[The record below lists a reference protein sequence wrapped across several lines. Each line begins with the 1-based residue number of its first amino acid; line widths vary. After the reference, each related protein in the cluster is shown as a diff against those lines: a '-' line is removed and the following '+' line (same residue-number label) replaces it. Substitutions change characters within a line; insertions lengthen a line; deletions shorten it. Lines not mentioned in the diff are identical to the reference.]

1 MCEEKSIEVVRMFQN
16 ISRDFDKKESQKE
29 DVKLFRFEELKEL
42 IKKFFV
48 KQNVILY
55 VVSLMASMVSFGGNY
70 SLGLAPF
77 ALAIVAAVLSNSI
90 PIGFVYIL
98 TCIGTFVGFG
108 TSGLLTY
115 IITSVVFFASLF
127 VLKTKIHDDCN
138 EKRKV
143 GKNLLIA
150 SLAVQI
156 VPIAFGTFY
165 LYDLLI
171 GIMQSVVVFIFYK
184 IFANSIT
191 VIREYNYKK
200 VFSIEEIMGAAMLL
214 AIAISALTP
223 VHIFGFSVKNILC
236 ILIVLILGWKN
247 GMLVG
252 ATGGITIG
260 MVLGIIDTGNP
271 IMIAAF
277 AISGLLAGLFS
288 RFGRPGVI
296 IGFVIGNTV
305 LTCVS
310 NGNVVPIIVFQ
321 EILIASLGLL
331 LIPKKVEFAIEDVFN
346 SSKLLP
352 ETTSRAL
359 EGSKETIRKLTNIS
373 ETISELAQ
381 NYKQTAATVLDDEM
395 TKIEKENEE
404 IFVKELRNNIEDLE
418 ENSLYEELYYS
429 DEILSDIFKS
439 LLINTRITEKQL
451 IEIFS
456 NHNNYILGID
466 SKEEID
472 NESIENDISE
482 MIKKI
487 NYAYKTSKL
496 NFVYKKKIEENN
508 KNVSAQLQGVSDII
522 AEVADELEEE
532 NNKEEEKYKSEKEQI
547 IQLLKQKQILIDE
560 LYILKEESGRF
571 KVTIYQKTC
580 ETIDG
585 EKCPYKTIGQ
595 VLTRVLNEKLNLVEQ
610 NCGLRKNEDICKF
623 VFMSKDKYN
632 LQIGIAKSTKEGSPI
647 SGDTSIQTRLEDGKY
662 LIALSDGMGSGPEA
676 RKSSK
681 IAIKMLERLL
691 TSGFKKDTSIKLINS
706 TLATSMKEEDM
717 YATLDIAILDL
728 YAENME
734 FMKNGACPTFVKRNK
749 EVQLL
754 KSISMPTGI
763 LDDVEMI
770 LYDKDIQKGDI
781 IVMCSDGI
789 IESNNDYQ
797 NKELWLKYLLEEM
810 NNDDVQKIA
819 DIIISE
825 AIDND
830 FGKEKDDMTVIVAK
844 VC

>member
-1 MCEEKSIEVVRMFQN
+1 MFQN
-16 ISRDFDKKESQKE
+16 IEKDLDKNESQNK
-29 DVKLFRFEELKEL
+29 DVKVFNFTDIKEL
-42 IKKFFV
+42 IKKFFA
-48 KQNVILY
+48 KQNIILY
-55 VVSLMASMVSFGGNY
+55 IISLMVSMVSFGGNS

-77 ALAIVAAVLSNSI
+77 ALAIVAATISNGI
-90 PIGFVYIL
+90 PIGVAYIL

-108 TSGLLTY
+108 AGGLVSY

-127 VLKTKIHDDCN
+127 IFKTRIQDDCN

-143 GKNLLIA
+143 GKNLVIA
-150 SLAVQI
+150 SLIVQI
-156 VPIAFGTFY
+156 VPIMFGTFY

-171 GIMQSVVVFIFYK
+171 GIMQAIVVFIFYK
-184 IFANSIT
+184 IFANSIS
-191 VIREYNYKK
+191 VVRDFSYKK
-200 VFSIEEIMGAAMLL
+200 VFSIEELMGASMMI
-214 AIAISALTP
+214 AIAFAALTP
-223 VHIFGFSVKNILC
+223 VHVFGFSVKNILC

-260 MVLGIIDTGNP
+260 IVLGIIDTGDP

-277 AISGLLAGLFS
+277 AISGLLAGLLS
-288 RFGRPGVI
+288 RFGKPGVI
-296 IGFVIGNTV
+296 IGFVLGNTV
-305 LTCVS
+305 LTYVS
-310 NGNVVPIIVFQ
+310 NGNVVPVIVFQ

-346 SSKLLP
+346 NSKLLP
-352 ETTSRAL
+352 ETTGRAL

-381 NYKQTAATVLDDEM
+381 SYSQTAATVLDDEM
-395 TKIEKENEE
+395 TVIEKENEE
-404 IFVKELRNNIEDLE
+404 IFVKELRNNIENLE
-418 ENSLYEELYYS
+418 ENMLYEEIYYS
-429 DEILSDIFKS
+429 DEIVSDIFKS
-439 LLINTRITEKQL
+439 LLINTRITKKQL
-451 IEIFS
+451 VEIFS
-456 NHNNYILGID
+456 NHNNYIIGFE
-466 SKEEID
+466 KE
-472 NESIENDISE
+472 NESDDNLNIEKDISE

-487 NYAYKTSKL
+487 NYSYKVSKM

-522 AEVADELEEE
+522 AEIADDIEDSQNIE
-532 NNKEEEKYKSEKEQI
+532 NEDEFKKEKEQI
-547 IQLLKQKQILIDE
+547 IQLLKQKQIKIDE
-560 LYILKEESGRF
+560 LYIKKEETGRF
-571 KVTIYQKTC
+571 QVIVYQKCCDDMDGNNC
-580 ETIDG
+580 EC
-585 EKCPYKTIGQ
+585 KAIGQ
-595 VLTRVLNEKLNLVEQ
+595 IISRVLNEQMILTDQV
-610 NCGLRKNEDICKF
+610 CGLRTKEDVCKF
-623 VFMSKDKYN
+623 SYMSKDKFN
-632 LQIGIAKSTKEGSPI
+632 LQIGVAKSTKHGSPV
-647 SGDTSIQTRLEDGKY
+647 SGDTSIQTRLDDGKY
-662 LIALSDGMGSGPEA
+662 LLALSDGMGSGPEA

-734 FMKNGACPTFVKRNK
+734 FVKNGACPTYIKRNK

-754 KSISMPTGI
+754 KSVSMPTGI
-763 LDDVEMI
+763 LDNIDLIV
-770 LYDKDIQKGDI
+770 YDKDIQKGDI
-781 IVMCSDGI
+781 IIMCSDGI
-789 IESNNDYQ
+789 IESNSDYQ
-797 NKELWLKYLLEEM
+797 NKELWLKYLLEEI
-810 NNDDVQKIA
+810 NSDDVQKIA

-825 AIDND
+825 SIDND

>member
-1 MCEEKSIEVVRMFQN
+1 MFQN
-16 ISRDFDKKESQKE
+16 ISKDFEKKESQKE
-29 DVKLFRFEELKEL
+29 DVKIFKVEELKEL

-48 KQNVILY
+48 KQNILLY
-55 VVSLMASMVSFGGNY
+55 IVSLMVSMVSFGGNS

-90 PIGFVYIL
+90 PIGLVYVL
-98 TCIGTFVGFG
+98 TCIGTFIGFG
-108 TSGLLTY
+108 PSGLLNY
-115 IITSVVFFASLF
+115 IITSVVFFASLYIF
-127 VLKTKIHDDCN
+127 KTKVQDDCN
-138 EKRKV
+138 ERRKV
-143 GKNLLIA
+143 GKNLILATLI
-150 SLAVQI
+150 VQI

-171 GIMQSVVVFIFYK
+171 GIMQAIVVFIFYK
-184 IFANSIT
+184 IFVNSIT
-191 VIREYNYKK
+191 VIREFNYKK
-200 VFSIEEIMGAAMLL
+200 VFSIEELMGAAMLL

-223 VHIFGFSVKNILC
+223 IHIFGFSIKNILC

-260 MVLGIIDTGNP
+260 MVLGIIDNGNP

-305 LTCVS
+305 LTYVS

-331 LIPKKVEFAIEDVFN
+331 LIPKKVEFVIEDVFN

-352 ETTSRAL
+352 ETTGRVL
-359 EGSKETIRKLTNIS
+359 EGSKETIKKLTNIS

-381 NYKQTAATVLDDEM
+381 SYTQTAATVLDDEM

-404 IFVKELRNNIEDLE
+404 IFIKELHNNIEELE
-418 ENSLYEELYYS
+418 DNVLYDELYYS
-429 DEILSDIFKS
+429 DEIVSDIFKA
-439 LLINTRITEKQL
+439 LLINTRITKKQL
-451 IEIFS
+451 VEIFS
-456 NHNNYILGID
+456 NHNNYILGYD
-466 SKEEID
+466 EEND
-472 NESIENDISE
+472 NENIEKDISE

-487 NYAYKTSKL
+487 NYSYKTSKM

-522 AEVADELEEE
+522 AEVADELEESQNTE
-532 NNKEEEKYKSEKEQI
+532 VDEFKKEKEQI
-547 IQLLKQKQILIDE
+547 IQLLKQKQITIDE
-560 LYILKEESGRF
+560 IYLKKEETGRY
-571 KVTIYQKTC
+571 KVTIYQKVC

-595 VLTRVLNEKLNLVEQ
+595 VLSRVLNEKLNLVEQ
-610 NCGLRKNEDICKF
+610 VCGLRKKEDVCKF
-623 VFMSKDKYN
+623 TFMSKDKFN

-734 FMKNGACPTFVKRNK
+734 FVKNGACPTYVKRNK

-763 LDDVEMI
+763 LDNIELIV
-770 LYDKDIQKGDI
+770 YDKDIQKGDI

-789 IESNNDYQ
+789 IESNSDYQ
-797 NKELWLKYLLEEM
+797 NKELWLKYLLEEI

>member
-1 MCEEKSIEVVRMFQN
+1 V
-16 ISRDFDKKESQKE
+16 
-29 DVKLFRFEELKEL
+29 
-42 IKKFFV
+42 
-48 KQNVILY
+48 
-55 VVSLMASMVSFGGNY
+55 
-70 SLGLAPF
+70 
-77 ALAIVAAVLSNSI
+77 
-90 PIGFVYIL
+90 
-98 TCIGTFVGFG
+98 
-108 TSGLLTY
+108 
-115 IITSVVFFASLF
+115 
-127 VLKTKIHDDCN
+127 
-138 EKRKV
+138 
-143 GKNLLIA
+143 
-150 SLAVQI
+150 
-156 VPIAFGTFY
+156 
-165 LYDLLI
+165 
-171 GIMQSVVVFIFYK
+171 
-184 IFANSIT
+184 
-191 VIREYNYKK
+191 
-200 VFSIEEIMGAAMLL
+200 
-214 AIAISALTP
+214 
-223 VHIFGFSVKNILC
+223 
-236 ILIVLILGWKN
+236 
-247 GMLVG
+247 
-252 ATGGITIG
+252 
-260 MVLGIIDTGNP
+260 
-271 IMIAAF
+271 
-277 AISGLLAGLFS
+277 
-288 RFGRPGVI
+288 
-296 IGFVIGNTV
+296 
-305 LTCVS
+305 
-310 NGNVVPIIVFQ
+310 
-321 EILIASLGLL
+321 
-331 LIPKKVEFAIEDVFN
+331 
-346 SSKLLP
+346 
-352 ETTSRAL
+352 
-359 EGSKETIRKLTNIS
+359 
-373 ETISELAQ
+373 
-381 NYKQTAATVLDDEM
+381 
-395 TKIEKENEE
+395 
-404 IFVKELRNNIEDLE
+404 
-418 ENSLYEELYYS
+418 
-429 DEILSDIFKS
+429 
-439 LLINTRITEKQL
+439 NTRITEKQL

-456 NHNNYILGID
+456 NHNNYIMGID
-466 SKEEID
+466 EDEEND
-472 NESIENDISE
+472 NESIEQDISV

-487 NYAYKTSKL
+487 NYSYKTSKM

-522 AEVADELEEE
+522 AEVADELQEE
-532 NNKEEEKYKSEKEQI
+532 NNKEEETFKSEKEQI
-547 IQLLKQKQILIDE
+547 IQLLKQKQISVDE
-560 LYILKEESGRF
+560 LYIDKEESGRF
-571 KVTIYQKTC
+571 KVTVYQKNC

-595 VLTRVLNEKLNLVEQ
+595 VLTRVLDEKLNLVEQ
-610 NCGLRKNEDICKF
+610 SCGLRKEEDICKF
-623 VFMSKDKYN
+623 VFMSKDKHN
-632 LQIGIAKSTKEGSPI
+632 LQIGVAKSTKEGSPI

>member
-1 MCEEKSIEVVRMFQN
+1 MFQN
-16 ISRDFDKKESQKE
+16 ISKDFEKKESQKE
-29 DVKLFRFEELKEL
+29 DVKIFKVEELKEL

-48 KQNVILY
+48 KQNILLY
-55 VVSLMASMVSFGGNY
+55 VVSLMVSMVSFGGNS

-90 PIGFVYIL
+90 PIGLVYVL

-108 TSGLLTY
+108 PSGLLNY

-127 VLKTKIHDDCN
+127 IFKTKVQDDCN
-138 EKRKV
+138 ERRKV
-143 GKNLLIA
+143 GKNLILATLI
-150 SLAVQI
+150 VQI

-171 GIMQSVVVFIFYK
+171 GIMQAIVVFIFYK
-184 IFANSIT
+184 IFVNSIT
-191 VIREYNYKK
+191 VIREFNYKK
-200 VFSIEEIMGAAMLL
+200 VFSIEELMGAAMLL

-223 VHIFGFSVKNILC
+223 IHIFGFSVKNILC

-260 MVLGIIDTGNP
+260 MVLGIIDNGNP

-305 LTCVS
+305 LTYVS

-331 LIPKKVEFAIEDVFN
+331 LIPKKVEFVIEDVFN

-352 ETTSRAL
+352 ETTGRVL
-359 EGSKETIRKLTNIS
+359 EGSKETIKKLTNIS

-381 NYKQTAATVLDDEM
+381 SYTQTAATVLDDEM

-404 IFVKELRNNIEDLE
+404 IFIKELHNNIEELE
-418 ENSLYEELYYS
+418 DNVLYDELYYS
-429 DEILSDIFKS
+429 DEIVSDIFKA
-439 LLINTRITEKQL
+439 LLINTRITKKQL
-451 IEIFS
+451 VEIFS
-456 NHNNYILGID
+456 NHNNYILGYD
-466 SKEEID
+466 EEND
-472 NESIENDISE
+472 NENIEKDISE

-487 NYAYKTSKL
+487 NYSYKTSKM

-522 AEVADELEEE
+522 AEVADELEESQNTE
-532 NNKEEEKYKSEKEQI
+532 VDEFKKEKEQI
-547 IQLLKQKQILIDE
+547 IQLLKQKQITIDE
-560 LYILKEESGRF
+560 IYLKKEETGRY
-571 KVTIYQKTC
+571 KVTIYQKVC

-595 VLTRVLNEKLNLVEQ
+595 VLSRVLNEKLNLVEQ
-610 NCGLRKNEDICKF
+610 VCGLRKKEDVCKF
-623 VFMSKDKYN
+623 TFMSKDKFN

-734 FMKNGACPTFVKRNK
+734 FVKNGACPTYVKRNK

-763 LDDVEMI
+763 LDNIELIV
-770 LYDKDIQKGDI
+770 YDKDIQKGDI

-789 IESNNDYQ
+789 IESNSDYQ
-797 NKELWLKYLLEEM
+797 NKELWLKYLLEEI

>member
-1 MCEEKSIEVVRMFQN
+1 MFQN
-16 ISRDFDKKESQKE
+16 ISRDFEKKESQKE
-29 DVKLFRFEELKEL
+29 DVKLFKIDELKEL

-48 KQNVILY
+48 KQNIVLY
-55 VVSLMASMVSFGGNY
+55 VVSLMVSMVSFGGNS

-90 PIGFVYIL
+90 PIGLVYVL
-98 TCIGTFVGFG
+98 TCIGTFIGFG
-108 TSGLLTY
+108 ANGLLNY
-115 IITSVVFFASLF
+115 VITSVVFFASLF
-127 VLKTKIHDDCN
+127 IIKTRVQDDCN
-138 EKRKV
+138 ERRKV
-143 GKNLLIA
+143 GKNLILATLI
-150 SLAVQI
+150 VQI

-184 IFANSIT
+184 IFVNSIS
-191 VIREYNYKK
+191 VIREFNYKK

-223 VHIFGFSVKNILC
+223 IHIFGFSVKNILC

-260 MVLGIIDTGNP
+260 MVLGIIDNGNP

-305 LTCVS
+305 LTYVS

-331 LIPKKVEFAIEDVFN
+331 LIPKKVEFVIEDVFN

-352 ETTSRAL
+352 ETTGRAL
-359 EGSKETIRKLTNIS
+359 EGSKETIKKLTNIS

-381 NYKQTAATVLDDEM
+381 SYTQTAATVLDDEM

-404 IFVKELRNNIEDLE
+404 IFIKELHNNIEELE
-418 ENSLYEELYYS
+418 DNVLYDELFYS
-429 DEILSDIFKS
+429 DEIVSDIFKS
-439 LLINTRITEKQL
+439 LLINTRITKKQL
-451 IEIFS
+451 VEIFS
-456 NHNNYILGID
+456 NHNNFILGYD
-466 SKEEID
+466 DEND
-472 NESIENDISE
+472 NENIEKDISE

-487 NYAYKTSKL
+487 NYSYKTSKM

-522 AEVADELEEE
+522 AEVADELEESQNTE
-532 NNKEEEKYKSEKEQI
+532 VEEFKKEKEQI
-547 IQLLKQKQILIDE
+547 IQLLKQKQINIDE
-560 LYILKEESGRF
+560 IYVKKEDTGRY
-571 KVTIYQKTC
+571 KVTIYQKVC

-595 VLTRVLNEKLNLVEQ
+595 VLSRVLNEKLNLVEQ
-610 NCGLRKNEDICKF
+610 VCGLRKKEDVCKF
-623 VFMSKDKYN
+623 TFMSKDKFN

-706 TLATSMKEEDM
+706 TLASSMKEEDM

-734 FMKNGACPTFVKRNK
+734 FVKNGACPTYVKRNK

-763 LDDVEMI
+763 LDNIELIV
-770 LYDKDIQKGDI
+770 YDKDIQKGDI

-789 IESNNDYQ
+789 IESNSDYQ

-830 FGKEKDDMTVIVAK
+830 YGKEKDDMTVIVAK

>member
-1 MCEEKSIEVVRMFQN
+1 MFQN
-16 ISRDFDKKESQKE
+16 ISKDFEKKESQKE
-29 DVKLFRFEELKEL
+29 DVKIFKVEELKEL

-48 KQNVILY
+48 KQNILLY
-55 VVSLMASMVSFGGNY
+55 IVSLMVSMVSFGGNS

-90 PIGFVYIL
+90 PIGLVYVL
-98 TCIGTFVGFG
+98 TCIGTFIGFG
-108 TSGLLTY
+108 PSGLLNY
-115 IITSVVFFASLF
+115 IITSAVFFASLYIF
-127 VLKTKIHDDCN
+127 KTKVQDDCN
-138 EKRKV
+138 ERRKV
-143 GKNLLIA
+143 GKNLIIATLI
-150 SLAVQI
+150 VQI

-171 GIMQSVVVFIFYK
+171 GIMQAIVVFIFYK
-184 IFANSIT
+184 IFVNSIT
-191 VIREYNYKK
+191 VIREFNYKK
-200 VFSIEEIMGAAMLL
+200 VFSIEELMGAAMLL

-223 VHIFGFSVKNILC
+223 IHIFGFSVKNILC

-260 MVLGIIDTGNP
+260 MVLGIIDNGNP

-305 LTCVS
+305 LTYVS

-331 LIPKKVEFAIEDVFN
+331 LIPKKVEFVIEDVFN

-352 ETTSRAL
+352 ETTGRVL
-359 EGSKETIRKLTNIS
+359 EGSKETIKKLTNIS

-381 NYKQTAATVLDDEM
+381 SYTQTAATVLDDEM

-404 IFVKELRNNIEDLE
+404 IFIKELHNNIEELE
-418 ENSLYEELYYS
+418 DNVLYEELYYS
-429 DEILSDIFKS
+429 DEIVSDIFKA
-439 LLINTRITEKQL
+439 LLINTRITKKQL
-451 IEIFS
+451 VEIFS
-456 NHNNYILGID
+456 NHNNYILGYD
-466 SKEEID
+466 EEND
-472 NESIENDISE
+472 NENIEKDISE

-487 NYAYKTSKL
+487 NYSYKTSKM

-522 AEVADELEEE
+522 AEVADELEESQNAE
-532 NNKEEEKYKSEKEQI
+532 VDEFKKEKEQI
-547 IQLLKQKQILIDE
+547 IQLLKQKQITIDE
-560 LYILKEESGRF
+560 IYLKKEETGRY
-571 KVTIYQKTC
+571 KVTIYQKVC

-595 VLTRVLNEKLNLVEQ
+595 VLSRVLNEKLNLVEQ
-610 NCGLRKNEDICKF
+610 VCGLRKKEDVCKF
-623 VFMSKDKYN
+623 TFMSKDKFN

-734 FMKNGACPTFVKRNK
+734 FVKNGACPTYVKRNK

-763 LDDVEMI
+763 LDNIELIV
-770 LYDKDIQKGDI
+770 YDKDIQKGDI

-789 IESNNDYQ
+789 IESNSDYQ
-797 NKELWLKYLLEEM
+797 NKELWLKYLLEEI

>member
-1 MCEEKSIEVVRMFQN
+1 MFQN
-16 ISRDFDKKESQKE
+16 ISKDFEKKESQKE
-29 DVKLFRFEELKEL
+29 DVKIFKVEELKEL

-48 KQNVILY
+48 KQNILLY
-55 VVSLMASMVSFGGNY
+55 IVSLMVSMVSFGGNS

-90 PIGFVYIL
+90 PIGLVYVL
-98 TCIGTFVGFG
+98 TCIGTFIGFG
-108 TSGLLTY
+108 PSGLLNY
-115 IITSVVFFASLF
+115 IITSVVFFASLYIF
-127 VLKTKIHDDCN
+127 KTKVQDDCN
-138 EKRKV
+138 ERRKV
-143 GKNLLIA
+143 GKNLILATLI
-150 SLAVQI
+150 VQI

-171 GIMQSVVVFIFYK
+171 GIMQAIVVFIFYK
-184 IFANSIT
+184 IFVNSIT
-191 VIREYNYKK
+191 VIREFNYKK
-200 VFSIEEIMGAAMLL
+200 VFSIEELMGAAMLL

-223 VHIFGFSVKNILC
+223 IHIFGFSIKNILC

-260 MVLGIIDTGNP
+260 MVLGIIDNGNP

-305 LTCVS
+305 LTYVS

-331 LIPKKVEFAIEDVFN
+331 LIPKKVEFVIEDVFN

-352 ETTSRAL
+352 ETTGRVL
-359 EGSKETIRKLTNIS
+359 EGSKETIKKLTNIS

-381 NYKQTAATVLDDEM
+381 SYTQTAATVLDDEM

-404 IFVKELRNNIEDLE
+404 IFIKELHNNIEELE
-418 ENSLYEELYYS
+418 DNVLYDELYYS
-429 DEILSDIFKS
+429 DEIVSDIFKA
-439 LLINTRITEKQL
+439 LLINTRITKKQL
-451 IEIFS
+451 VEIFS
-456 NHNNYILGID
+456 NHNNYILGYG
-466 SKEEID
+466 EEND
-472 NESIENDISE
+472 NENIEKDISE

-487 NYAYKTSKL
+487 NYSYKTSKM

-522 AEVADELEEE
+522 AEVADELEESQNTE
-532 NNKEEEKYKSEKEQI
+532 VDEFKKEKEQI
-547 IQLLKQKQILIDE
+547 IQLLKQKQITIDE
-560 LYILKEESGRF
+560 IYLKKEETGRY
-571 KVTIYQKTC
+571 KVTIYQKVC

-595 VLTRVLNEKLNLVEQ
+595 VLSRVLNEKLNLVEQ
-610 NCGLRKNEDICKF
+610 VCGLRKKEDVCKF
-623 VFMSKDKYN
+623 TFMSKDKFN

-734 FMKNGACPTFVKRNK
+734 FVKNGACPTYVKRNK

-763 LDDVEMI
+763 LDNIELIV
-770 LYDKDIQKGDI
+770 YDKDIQKGDI

-789 IESNNDYQ
+789 IESNSDYQ
-797 NKELWLKYLLEEM
+797 NKELWLKYLLEEI